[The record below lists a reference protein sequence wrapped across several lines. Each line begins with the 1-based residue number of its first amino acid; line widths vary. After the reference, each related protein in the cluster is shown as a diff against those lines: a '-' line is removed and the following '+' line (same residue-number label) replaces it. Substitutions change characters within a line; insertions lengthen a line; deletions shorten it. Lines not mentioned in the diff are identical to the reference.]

1 MKSEDRPQAFVPRA
15 GNFMSAA
22 AEIQQLGIDSL
33 REQKRYTQVAEAV
46 GVGIAEKEIA
56 ANLAGYEREFLR
68 DEPVSLPHPYF
79 HLHNELYSQQIDHPL
94 FNIKN
99 QIDARERDGLT
110 FKGFKN
116 FEKMINASTSN
127 DEVFLW
133 YSPAGKGGNTPP
145 FDKLF
150 FDSGRLYL
158 AFKGQGDISTH
169 FDIKT
174 DESRFPVVEF
184 LDHVNQYNGKHRPV
198 GQDNDQGAK
207 YHYLEHPIRTG
218 ANSSE
223 FFSIVNDFLLSRPS
237 QGEEVA
243 YVSRR
248 ESATPRPHTLKNL
261 FGEVQEQYI
270 KTMTQDFIKT
280 YERSLQTDDI
290 FSPTRQEDIRELYYL
305 KIAAYMRETGTDTV
319 TLYGCSTT
327 STVSKNGLFRQAAD
341 TFLQQFSVES
351 FMSAYSSDARI
362 LTSPQ
367 TLESIL
373 KGPDYMND
381 PDLCQCGSANGP
393 HFHCPGGEGG
403 SCGHAI
409 VVGKGISQCPS
420 CGAGKVC

>member
-1 MKSEDRPQAFVPRA
+1 
-15 GNFMSAA
+15 MSAV
-22 AEIQQLGIDSL
+22 AEIQQLGIDSF
-33 REQKRYTQVAEAV
+33 REQKRYSQVSEAV
-46 GVGIAEKEIA
+46 GVDIAEREIA
-56 ANLAGYEREFLR
+56 ANLEAYGREFLR

-79 HLHNELYSQQIDHPL
+79 HIHDELYSQQIDHAL

-110 FKGFKN
+110 YKGFQN
-116 FEKMINASTSN
+116 FEHMINASPSN

-150 FDSGRLYL
+150 FDSGRLYV
-158 AFKGQGDISTH
+158 AFKGEGNKSTH

-184 LDHVNQYNGKHRPV
+184 LDHVNQYNGQYRPT
-198 GQDNDQGAK
+198 GQDSDQQAK
-207 YHYLEHPIRTG
+207 YHYLEHPTMTG

-223 FFSIVNDFLLSRPS
+223 FFSIVNDFLSTRPS
-237 QGEEVA
+237 QGDEVA

-248 ESATPRPHTLKNL
+248 ESANPRPHTLKNL
-261 FGEVQEQYI
+261 FQEVQVQFM
-270 KTMTQDFIKT
+270 KTMTQDFVKT
-280 YERSLQTDDI
+280 YERSLQTDDQ
-290 FSPTRQEDIRELYYL
+290 FTPTRQEDIRDLYYR

-327 STVSKNGLFRQAAD
+327 STVSKNKLFRQLAD
-341 TFLQQFSVES
+341 TFLQHNSVES
-351 FMSAYSSDARI
+351 FMSAYSTEARI
-362 LTSPQ
+362 LTSAQ
-367 TLESIL
+367 TFESIL
-373 KGPDYMND
+373 EGPDYMND
-381 PDLCQCGSANGP
+381 PDLCQCGSGDGP
-393 HFHCPGGEGG
+393 HFHCPGKEGG

-409 VVGKGISQCPS
+409 MVGRGTSNCPS